1 MAGHTVYLSLGSN
14 LGDRRAQMEDAL
26 ARLETER
33 VRIVKRSS
41 LYETEPV
48 EVTDQPWFLNCA
60 VEAQTELAPRELLD
74 AIDRIEQQLGRER
87 AIARGPRTIDIDVL
101 LYDAITLHTPQL
113 EIPHPRMA
121 QRRFVLVPFAEIA
134 PSLLHPLRSAP
145 SPISW
150 PHARIAA
157 KSGSGKA
164 SSSGESSASE
174 DSPCSA

>member
-48 EVTDQPWFLNCA
+48 DVADQPWFLNCA
-60 VEAQTELAPRELLD
+60 VEAQTELGPRDLLD

-113 EIPHPRMA
+113 EIPHPRMT
-121 QRRFVLVPFAEIA
+121 QRRFVLVPLAEIA
-134 PSLLHPLRSAP
+134 PSLVHPTSQRTVADLLAACEDRSEVRLWQ
-145 SPISW
+145 S
-150 PHARIAA
+150 
-157 KSGSGKA
+157 
-164 SSSGESSASE
+164 
-174 DSPCSA
+174 

>member
-60 VEAQTELAPRELLD
+60 VEAQTELAPRDLLD

-121 QRRFVLVPFAEIA
+121 QRRFVLMPLAEIA
-134 PSLLHPLRSAP
+134 PSLMHPTSQRTIADLLAACEDRSEVRLWQ
-145 SPISW
+145 S
-150 PHARIAA
+150 
-157 KSGSGKA
+157 
-164 SSSGESSASE
+164 
-174 DSPCSA
+174 

>member
-48 EVTDQPWFLNCA
+48 EVADQPWFLNCA
-60 VEAQTELAPRELLD
+60 VEAQTELAPRDLLD

-87 AIARGPRTIDIDVL
+87 AIARGPRTIDIDVS

-121 QRRFVLVPFAEIA
+121 QRRFVLVPLAEIA
-134 PSLLHPLRSAP
+134 PSLLHPTSQRTIADLLAACEDRSEVRF
-145 SPISW
+145 W
-150 PHARIAA
+150 QR
-157 KSGSGKA
+157 
-164 SSSGESSASE
+164 
-174 DSPCSA
+174 

>member
-60 VEAQTELAPRELLD
+60 VEAQTELAPRDLLD

-121 QRRFVLVPFAEIA
+121 QRRFVLMPLAEIA
-134 PSLLHPLRSAP
+134 PSLMHPTSQRTIADLLAACDDRSEVRLWQ
-145 SPISW
+145 S
-150 PHARIAA
+150 
-157 KSGSGKA
+157 
-164 SSSGESSASE
+164 
-174 DSPCSA
+174 